1 MTLYLK
7 HFGMHEA
14 PFRITPTTEFFY
26 GGGRR
31 GEILHALQ
39 YAIEVGEGIMMITGE
54 VGSGKTML
62 LRTLSEKLPPEV
74 ELVYIA
80 NPSFSGRAILYNI
93 CEELELDIDIDRP
106 DAVRRLQKYLIER
119 HAQGKRVVA
128 LIDEA
133 QAMPDESLEE
143 IRLLSNLETG
153 RNKLLQIAMF
163 GQPELLDKLSRQNM
177 RQLRERITVSLNLEP
192 FSRDDIREYIST
204 RLHAS
209 GYNGSELFSKDGCH
223 LLAVVSQGL
232 SRRINVLADKALLSA
247 FERGHDKVTYDDV
260 RRAVRDA
267 KFGKMRYR
275 SEQARR
281 FSRHLTAGI
290 AVTACIVLTI
300 AISSRLGNLSEKTPP
315 AAVAQSAAD
324 NSSSDS
330 LSDSSSDSLSD
341 SSYDSSSDSLSD
353 SSYDSSSDS
362 LSDSSYDSSSD
373 SSSDSLSDSS
383 YDSSDSSSD
392 SLSDESAESESVE
405 TETETVAATVAAVA
419 QISPEA
425 ELLSVIAA
433 DHRGEEINGEKL
445 GEQIAAVAENH
456 RDPDDSRDEW
466 QSDIIRSAGLVD
478 NENWGWMPE
487 ESYLRQRLNATETWM
502 QDTPEEGYTAR
513 LLTVGQDRH
522 VFLERFL
529 RHFAD
534 FYPLRNLMIYPLQ
547 LGDRKR
553 FVVTFGIYANRDD
566 TKVFINH
573 MPRYFIGGKPFA
585 QRIQDSIAESENYW
599 R

>member
-330 LSDSSSDSLSD
+330 LSDSSSILLLILLLILRLILYLILRTILRLILLLILYPILRTILLLILLLILYLILRLILYLMNQRKRNQRNQKRKPLPRPSPLLRKSRPKPSCFRSLPP
-341 SSYDSSSDSLSD
+341 
-353 SSYDSSSDS
+353 
-362 LSDSSYDSSSD
+362 
-373 SSSDSLSDSS
+373 
-383 YDSSDSSSD
+383 
-392 SLSDESAESESVE
+392 
-405 TETETVAATVAAVA
+405 T
-419 QISPEA
+419 
-425 ELLSVIAA
+425 IAA
-433 DHRGEEINGEKL
+433 K
-445 GEQIAAVAENH
+445 
-456 RDPDDSRDEW
+456 
-466 QSDIIRSAGLVD
+466 
-478 NENWGWMPE
+478 
-487 ESYLRQRLNATETWM
+487 
-502 QDTPEEGYTAR
+502 
-513 LLTVGQDRH
+513 
-522 VFLERFL
+522 
-529 RHFAD
+529 
-534 FYPLRNLMIYPLQ
+534 
-547 LGDRKR
+547 K
-553 FVVTFGIYANRDD
+553 
-566 TKVFINH
+566 
-573 MPRYFIGGKPFA
+573 
-585 QRIQDSIAESENYW
+585 
-599 R
+599 